1 MIKLMLVEDEETI
14 RTGIRTVIT
23 RLADGFEIVKEASNG
38 KEALRYLQSDMPD
51 AIITDIR
58 MREMDGLALIDKVRE
73 RYESMPLVI
82 ISGYDDFEYA
92 RRALRQGVADYLL
105 KPVDRGA
112 MLKAL
117 ERIREL
123 VGRERGPLPQPGR
136 EEEPSVQPGEGRRI
150 IHKLCEHIARN
161 PDGDLRLQTLADYVH
176 LSPVY
181 LSKLF
186 KQETGD
192 NLSDYIASAR
202 IERAKYLLANTD
214 LKIYDVARLSG
225 YQSPKHFMLVFRKA
239 VGVPPGAYRE
249 ENGR

>member
-73 RYESMPLVI
+73 LYASMPLII

-123 VGRERGPLPQPGR
+123 VGRERGPLPQSRR